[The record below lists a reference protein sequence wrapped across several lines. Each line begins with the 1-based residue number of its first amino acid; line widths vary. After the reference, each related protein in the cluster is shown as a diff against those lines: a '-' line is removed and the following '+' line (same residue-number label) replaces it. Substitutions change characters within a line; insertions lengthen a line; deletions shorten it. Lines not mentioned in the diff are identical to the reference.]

1 MARKRKQRPKALNS
15 NIEYDDNQGT
25 RSRIVSL
32 DEQMRLEEMSLQ
44 TMMDRKSRLDQ
55 ELEAARYVE

>member
-15 NIEYDDNQGT
+15 NIEYDDNQDT

-44 TMMDRKSRLDQ
+44 TMMDRKSRLGQ

>member
-1 MARKRKQRPKALNS
+1 MARKGKQRPKALNS